1 MTIRISP
8 TDDSESVLPLN
19 ITCVHLY
26 YRDEYTRLEE
36 VEHIKKKLDSVL
48 PIDNCQVWT
57 GDFNALTRKDYS
69 EKEWETIANIRE
81 KNNWESPQIDVT
93 KKVTI
98 NVYETK
104 IVNLKGSILLS
115 I

>member
-1 MTIRISP
+1 MTIRISR

-98 NVYETK
+98 NVYEMK
-104 IVNLKGSILLS
+104 IVNF
-115 I
+115 